1 MKSHVT
7 NKNRT
12 GPKCVCTQEPDEEQ
26 QEPKARSCSTPSL
39 PTKVTKDALEL
50 AVALL
55 PTSLQPLI
63 THFGHKIIM
72 AHCRQCAK
80 ESIVQQLEQ
89 DKNYIPR
96 SAKAT
101 DFKITPSHRT
111 KEDEERLSILKQQI
125 QQAKD
130 SYESSL

>member
-12 GPKCVCTQEPDEEQ
+12 GPKWVCTQEPDEEQ

-50 AVALL
+50 AVVLL

-80 ESIVQQLEQ
+80 ELIAQQLEQ
-89 DKNYIPR
+89 DKTTYHALPR
-96 SAKAT
+96 Q
-101 DFKITPSHRT
+101 
-111 KEDEERLSILKQQI
+111 LILKLPHHM
-125 QQAKD
+125 ALRRMKRD
-130 SYESSL
+130 